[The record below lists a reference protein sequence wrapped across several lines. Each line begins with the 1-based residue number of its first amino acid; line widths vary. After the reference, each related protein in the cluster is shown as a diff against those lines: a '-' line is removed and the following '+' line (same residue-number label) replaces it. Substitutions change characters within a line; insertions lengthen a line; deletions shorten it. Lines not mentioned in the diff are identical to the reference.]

1 MPDLEELVLGG
12 GRTGMKDIIAV
23 QGPVTHV
30 RGIDRVLWKHRRPA
44 LGSLKKRSPDL
55 PLPMAGALIEALA
68 VPVTSGL
75 TPRERK
81 MQAP

>member
-44 LGSLKKRSPDL
+44 LGS
-55 PLPMAGALIEALA
+55 
-68 VPVTSGL
+68 
-75 TPRERK
+75 
-81 MQAP
+81 

>member
-30 RGIDRVLWKHRRPA
+30 RGIDKCCGNTDVLLWA
-44 LGSLKKRSPDL
+44 LKKRSPDL
-55 PLPMAGALIEALA
+55 PLPIAGALIEALA